1 MEDYREMTALWS
13 WIPDVVGLLG
23 VAGVLGAYVLLQT
36 GRWRQEEARYSMLNA
51 AGAAGILFSLAFDFN
66 LSAAM
71 IELAWLVISL
81 WALARSRA
89 RG

>member
-1 MEDYREMTALWS
+1 MTDPWG

-23 VAGVLGAYVLLQT
+23 VAGVLGAYVLLQS
-36 GRWRQEEARYSMLNA
+36 GRWRQEETRYSLLNA
-51 AGAAGILFSLAFDFN
+51 VGAAGILFSLAFDFN

-81 WALARSRA
+81 WALFRNRA